1 MPKPRLRLYPE
12 RTAVLTQ
19 KMATMPKSPMP
30 NNSSTPAR
38 KLTLED
44 RLLRKLPYWQ
54 QIDAIDLRI
63 TNWMGRNGL
72 VLMRVGLGIIFF
84 WFGAL
89 KLIPGLSP
97 AEDLVRQSTWFVNPA
112 WFLPLLAVWEMAIG
126 IGLMTGLFM
135 RTTLLLLFLQMPGT
149 ALPIF
154 VTPELVFTYFPFGLT
169 IEGQYIVKNLALV
182 TSALVLGAAVRGG
195 RFINAE

>member
-1 MPKPRLRLYPE
+1 
-12 RTAVLTQ
+12 
-19 KMATMPKSPMP
+19 MAAMPKSPMSNP
-30 NNSSTPAR
+30 PAQPAR

-54 QIDAIDLRI
+54 QIDAVDLRI
-63 TNWMGRNGL
+63 TNWMGRYGL
-72 VLMRVGLGIIFF
+72 VMMRVGLGIIFF

-89 KLIPGLSP
+89 KLFPGLSP

-126 IGLMTGLFM
+126 IGLMTGIFM

-182 TSALVLGAAVRGG
+182 TAALVLGSAVRGG

>member
-1 MPKPRLRLYPE
+1 
-12 RTAVLTQ
+12 
-19 KMATMPKSPMP
+19 MP
-30 NNSSTPAR
+30 NPPTATPPPAPTR

-44 RLLRKLPYWQ
+44 RLLRKLPNWQ
-54 QIDAIDLRI
+54 KIYTLDLRI
-63 TNWMGRNGL
+63 TNWMGRYGL
-72 VLMRVGLGIIFF
+72 VFMRVGLGIIFF

-89 KLIPGLSP
+89 KLFPGLSP

-126 IGLMTGLFM
+126 IGLITGMFM

-154 VTPELVFTYFPFGLT
+154 VTPELVFTHFPFGLT

-182 TSALVLGAAVRGG
+182 TAALVLGAAVRGG